1 MRAKRQRLAERPEI
15 ILEAADAVLR
25 KGGARALTIDA
36 VAAEAGLSK
45 GGVLHHYASKDAL
58 ILALVAR
65 KLTELREG
73 IAACEG
79 ELPSGPSQLPIA
91 MVAHVRSHYCDD
103 DESSRA
109 LLLASIEYPEALND
123 YRAFVADQL
132 DRLGGMN
139 SACPGEGSML
149 FFAIL
154 GVIMG
159 RTLGFHQLDL
169 DELKPMFDA
178 LERIARKSDA

>member
-1 MRAKRQRLAERPEI
+1 MRVKRQRLSERPEI

-25 KGGARALTIDA
+25 KGGSRALTIDA

-65 KLTELREG
+65 KMTELRED
-73 IAACEG
+73 IAACEA
-79 ELPSGPSQLPIA
+79 EIPPGPAQLPLA
-91 MVAHVRSHYCDD
+91 MVAHIRSHYCDD

-109 LLLASIEYPEALND
+109 LLLASIEYPEALDD
-123 YRAFVADQL
+123 YRAFVADRL
-132 DRLGGMN
+132 DRLAGAN
-139 SACPGEGSML
+139 SADPGEGSIL

-154 GVIMG
+154 GLVMG
-159 RTLGFHQLDL
+159 RTLGFHQLD
-169 DELKPMFDA
+169 DDALKPMFAA
-178 LERIARKSDA
+178 LERIARKSDE

>member
-1 MRAKRQRLAERPEI
+1 MT
-15 ILEAADAVLR
+15 DAVQQ
-25 KGGARALTIDA
+25 GS
-36 VAAEAGLSK
+36 AEAGTDSAVK
-45 GGVLHHYASKDAL
+45 IVLQKTSAAER
-58 ILALVAR
+58 V
-65 KLTELREG
+65 LR
-73 IAACEG
+73 IVV
-79 ELPSGPSQLPIA
+79 PIA